1 MLETLFRAFVIL
13 QPFLW
18 IWILE
23 DDRFEFLN
31 YKDSWAFFNYGFIV
45 FIAFIGINNVSIGF
59 YSPELLAVYSF
70 LVWWGILVLM
80 KNFNWHFREALA
92 TSFLLVYLNSWYWES
107 FLHIWAIQENGIN
120 MNQIFQLLH
129 LIPGV
134 YFLIRYEFDKDR
146 VVGELAKGFMVS
158 TIIGFMRIY
167 RVWKYLPMVHT
178 EATVYFFNHG
188 LMILNR
194 IVCFV
199 FLFNA
204 IINWGVHK
212 KEIPDLSG
220 RGYVRSR

>member
-31 YKDSWAFFNYGFIV
+31 HKDAYDLFNYGV
-45 FIAFIGINNVSIGF
+45 FFAIFAFWIGDVNIGF
-59 YSPELLAVYSF
+59 YSKGLLALYSAM
-70 LVWWGILVLM
+70 VWWGVLVLM

-120 MNQIFQLLH
+120 VNQMFQLLH

-146 VVGELAKGFMVS
+146 AINELAKGFMVS
-158 TIIGFMRIY
+158 TIIGLSKKTFF
-167 RVWKYLPMVHT
+167 W
-178 EATVYFFNHG
+178 EAWGLTQYFPSIAFERS
-188 LMILNR
+188 LMNLNR
-194 IVCFV
+194 IICFI
-199 FLFNA
+199 FLFRA
-204 IINWGVHK
+204 IIVWGMNK
-212 KEIPDLSG
+212 KIKFIP
-220 RGYVRSR
+220 

>member
-1 MLETLFRAFVIL
+1 MLETLFRAFLIV

-31 YKDSWAFFNYGFIV
+31 HKEGFALFSYGAFFAITFFFICD
-45 FIAFIGINNVSIGF
+45 FSIGF
-59 YSPELLAVYSF
+59 YSSELLFLYSA

-80 KNFNWHFREALA
+80 KNFNWNFREALA
-92 TSFLLVYLNSWYWES
+92 TSFLLVYLNSWYWEA

-134 YFLIRYEFDKDR
+134 YFLIRYEFDKHKAVD
-146 VVGELAKGFMVS
+146 ELAKGFMVS

-167 RVWKYLPMVHT
+167 RVWNYLPIIHT
-178 EATVYFFNHG
+178 EASVYFFNHG

-194 IVCFV
+194 VICFV
-199 FLFNA
+199 FLFHA
-204 IINWGVHK
+204 IITWGMNTKIKVHPY
-212 KEIPDLSG
+212 EN
-220 RGYVRSR
+220 